1 MNQTPIDRRSAIR
14 TLAIGGVA
22 VLVSPGPAAM
32 AAEVEISKVPA
43 AVREAADRLFK
54 GAKWSAAHKGKT
66 TFELEGKDTRGHAVS
81 VEVTVDGKVRGA
93 ERQITV
99 KDVPAKVMKTVTDR
113 FPKFAADAVYEVFS
127 GTDIRDLSKAE
138 LAYEFEGSVGKKDES
153 VVTVSAEGKIL
164 AVELEIEMKAVPK
177 AVADALKKAEPKF
190 RPHSVHKIEEDGVS
204 GYLFAGDFRK
214 EKRETVVFVSADG
227 KDVEAHTDDE

>member
-1 MNQTPIDRRSAIR
+1 MNRTPIDRRSALR
-14 TLAIGGVA
+14 SLAIGGAA
-22 VLVSPGPAAM
+22 VLVSPSFAE
-32 AAEVEISKVPA
+32 AAEVEVSKVPP

-54 GAKWSAAHKGKT
+54 GAKWSRAHKGKT
-66 TFELEGKDTRGHAVS
+66 SFELDGKDAGGRVVS
-81 VEVTVDGKVRGA
+81 VEVTADGKVRGA
-93 ERQITV
+93 ERQVTI
-99 KDVPAKVMKTVTDR
+99 KEVPARVMKALTDR

-127 GTDIRDLSKAE
+127 GTDIRELAKAE
-138 LAYEFEGSVGKKDES
+138 LAFEFEGAVGKKDES
-153 VVTVSAEGKIL
+153 VVTISAEGKIL

-177 AVADALKKAEPKF
+177 VVADALKKAEPKF